1 MKDKIIAI
9 VPSAGIGKRFNS
21 KTKKPYEKL
30 NNKPL
35 IIWALETLQNM
46 FEIHEIIPVLK
57 ESDMEYGVKIFEKY
71 SISKVKRIAPGG
83 TRRQDSVFHGIKLID
98 DKKCIVLVHD
108 GVRPFIDIHIVR
120 EAIKQIKDCDGVVIG
135 VPLKDTIKEVQK
147 SFIKNTLKRDMLW
160 SIQTP
165 QIFYYKPLVNS
176 YEKAMKD
183 SFYST
188 DDSSLVER
196 YGGRIKVIMGSYSNI
211 KITTPEDLMI
221 AELFSNLRDVQ
232 T

>member
-1 MKDKIIAI
+1 
-9 VPSAGIGKRFNS
+9 
-21 KTKKPYEKL
+21 
-30 NNKPL
+30 
-35 IIWALETLQNM
+35 
-46 FEIHEIIPVLK
+46 
-57 ESDMEYGVKIFEKY
+57 
-71 SISKVKRIAPGG
+71 
-83 TRRQDSVFHGIKLID
+83 
-98 DKKCIVLVHD
+98 
-108 GVRPFIDIHIVR
+108 
-120 EAIKQIKDCDGVVIG
+120 
-135 VPLKDTIKEVQK
+135 
-147 SFIKNTLKRDMLW
+147 MLW